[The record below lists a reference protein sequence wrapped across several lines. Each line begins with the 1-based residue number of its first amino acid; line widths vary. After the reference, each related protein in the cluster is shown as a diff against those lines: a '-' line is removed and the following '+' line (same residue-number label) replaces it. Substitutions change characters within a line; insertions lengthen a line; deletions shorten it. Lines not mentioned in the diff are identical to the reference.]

1 MKVYNHLDEFNQ
13 VKNSVVTIGIFDG
26 VHLGHQ
32 KILKRLLEKAKSSDG
47 EAVLLSFFPH
57 PRIILQPDKGDLRLI
72 NTLDEKISLLS
83 KIGIDHVIIHP
94 FDMNF
99 ANIPSEDFVEKIL
112 INKLKLKTLIIG
124 YDHHFGKDRKGSLEM
139 LKTESLKFGF
149 NLEEIPAE
157 DIDEVHISSSKI
169 RHALIE
175 GKIEQANAFLG
186 YRFFMRGTV
195 IKGDQIGRK
204 IGFPTANIY
213 IEEKYKLIPKEG
225 VYAVNVFVG
234 NNWYTG
240 MLNIGHRPTLP
251 GKDFSIEVHILNF
264 NDDIYGETIQVD
276 MIERIRD
283 EMRFENLEALQSQLT
298 KDKEYIKAILQ

>member
-1 MKVYNHLDEFNQ
+1 MEEFRQ

-32 KILKRLLEKAKSSDG
+32 KILHRLIDRAESSDG
-47 EAVLLSFFPH
+47 ESVLLSFFPH
-57 PRIILQPDKGDLRLI
+57 PRIILQPEKGDLRLI

-83 KIGIDHVIIHP
+83 TIGINHLIIHP
-94 FDMNF
+94 FDIEF
-99 ANIPSEDFVEKIL
+99 ANIPSEDFVEEIL
-112 INKLKLKTLIIG
+112 IKKLRVKTLIIG

-139 LKTESLKFGF
+139 LQTESLKFGF

-157 DIDEVHISSSKI
+157 DIDDVNISSSKI
-169 RHALIE
+169 RQALME
-175 GKIEQANAFLG
+175 GNIGQANVFLG

-195 IKGDQIGRK
+195 VKGDQIGRK

-213 IEEKYKLIPKEG
+213 IEEKYKLIPKGG
-225 VYAVNVFVG
+225 VYAVKVFVG
-234 NNWYTG
+234 NSWFTG

-264 NDDIYGETIQVD
+264 NEDIYGETIQID
-276 MIERIRD
+276 LMERIRD
-283 EMRFENLEALQSQLT
+283 EIRFDNIESLQSQLI
-298 KDKEYIKAILQ
+298 KDKEHVKAIL